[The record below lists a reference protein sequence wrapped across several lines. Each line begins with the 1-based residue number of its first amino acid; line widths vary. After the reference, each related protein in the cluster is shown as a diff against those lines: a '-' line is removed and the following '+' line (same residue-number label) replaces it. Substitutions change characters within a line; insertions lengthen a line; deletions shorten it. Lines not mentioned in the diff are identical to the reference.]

1 MKHRPWWHAIL
12 GPDEDT
18 SVHSPN
24 FIWEQYKNA
33 KRYKEVFYENV
44 LLNHLQRNDCLITK
58 KGLYRCL
65 KSYCLKEGIDL
76 LKIIPRTFYLT
87 SCDAHKDDDMQEF
100 MDINENRLSCL
111 INSKSNNDE
120 DEQSSKPVTPNDI
133 IWIMK
138 PASRT
143 NRGFGIKVVQGINA
157 VLEMV
162 NKSASRESTKRAG
175 SGGAAKKPKNVAAA
189 ASSASGKAAP
199 GAVEKKSASPD
210 VEDERYAKKAASQHG
225 WIVQLYMDRPLLVSG
240 RKFDIRCYVLVTHCA
255 KKGLKGYFYQD
266 AYVRTSSKKYSLSKL
281 ADRETHLTN
290 DAVQKHSKSYGKF
303 EEGNKLDLVEWQSS
317 IRVDYPDAP
326 ENVVNKKIFPEIKRI
341 SQLTVKAAAETLSD
355 SDVQKSFEL
364 FGYDFMIDEQFNP
377 VLIEVNT
384 NPCLEFACP
393 LLTNIIT
400 ELIENTIRV
409 AVDSEF
415 PPPSVGFRTKA
426 CEEAIE
432 AIECNPLKFEKVYP

>member
-1 MKHRPWWHAIL
+1 M
-12 GPDEDT
+12 
-18 SVHSPN
+18 
-24 FIWEQYKNA
+24 
-33 KRYKEVFYENV
+33 
-44 LLNHLQRNDCLITK
+44 
-58 KGLYRCL
+58 
-65 KSYCLKEGIDL
+65 